1 VNAIAFDTCKA
12 IEEPKAAGF
21 GEARAEAMV
30 HTVGEAFSEN
40 DAAKSRRRR
49 SPRRRTG
56 VRIPGRNHSRDGRAA
71 PWLPVAGAS

>member
-1 VNAIAFDTCKA
+1 MNAIAFDTCKA

-40 DAAKSRRRR
+40 DAAKSRRRA
-49 SPRRRTG
+49 
-56 VRIPGRNHSRDGRAA
+56 VRAVERAFGFQAATIPATAA
-71 PWLPVAGAS
+71 RLRGFL